1 MPAAPALP
9 SLSPSFRFPV
19 SNLAQRILTALVG
32 AVVVTAAVWL
42 GGWVFGGL
50 MAVVAVVGQA
60 ELYGLCRKAGAD
72 PVVPLGLAFGA
83 LAALAALV
91 PAAPVGLILGTIAIV
106 VATLYRTSETPLL
119 DAGTTLFGI
128 AYPAALV
135 GTIVRLR
142 VSEAAWLGESGAF
155 WLTVA
160 LFFCVW
166 GADSFA
172 YIAGRLFGA
181 HPLFPRVSPKKTWEG
196 AVGGAL
202 GALALAAGFKT
213 MVLDDVLGWADVG
226 VVALACGVVAPF
238 GDLAESLF
246 KRSTGTKDSAT
257 WLPGHGGM
265 LDRIDA
271 AVVAVPL
278 VVIYLDAVYGL

>member
-1 MPAAPALP
+1 M
-9 SLSPSFRFPV
+9 

-32 AVVVTAAVWL
+32 AALVTAAVWM

-50 MAVVAVVGQA
+50 MALAAVAAQA

-72 PVVPLGLAFGA
+72 PVVPLGLAFGG
-83 LAALAALV
+83 LAALTALV
-91 PAAPVGLILGTIAIV
+91 PAAPGGLLLGTCAIV
-106 VATLYRTSETPLL
+106 IATLYRRSETPLL
-119 DAGTTLFGI
+119 DAGATVFGI

-135 GTIVRLR
+135 GTIVQLR
-142 VSEAAWLGESGAF
+142 TSDAAWLGETGAF

-160 LFFCVW
+160 VFFCVW

-172 YIAGRLFGA
+172 YIAGRLFGK

-196 AVGGAL
+196 ALGGAL
-202 GALALAAGFKT
+202 GALGLAAGFKLG
-213 MVLDDVLGWADVG
+213 VLDDVLSWLDVG
-226 VVALACGVVAPF
+226 VMAVACGVAAPF

-246 KRSTGTKDSAT
+246 KRSTGTKDSAS

-271 AVVAVPL
+271 AVVAAPL